1 MENLSIYNQLRVV
14 PAEAKKRIN
23 GGRLDGKTDINPQY
37 RIMAMTAVFG
47 PCGIGWYYT
56 IDKQWTEEHQS
67 EVKCFCN
74 ISLYIKDGDRWSAPI
89 PGTGGS
95 TIVEKNRSGFYVNDE
110 GYKMALTDALSVAM
124 KALGVAADVYF
135 EKGVRYGTKYE
146 QPTQQQAPAQPAA
159 PAPAPADI
167 SAVKPLIEA
176 ATNRDELR
184 KIIADNQALKNAPE
198 FQAAVNKRW
207 QEVAA

>member
-1 MENLSIYNQLRVV
+1 MENLSIYNKLRVV

-47 PCGIGWYYT
+47 PCGIGWYYS
-56 IDKQWTEEHQS
+56 IDRQWTEEHQS

-74 ISLYIKDGDRWSAPI
+74 ISLYIKDGDQWSAPI

-146 QPTQQQAPAQPAA
+146 QPAQQQAPAQSAA

-167 SAVKPLIEA
+167 SAVKPLIDA

>member
-47 PCGIGWYYT
+47 PCGIGWYYS
-56 IDKQWTEEHQS
+56 IDRQWTEEHQS

-74 ISLYIKDGDRWSAPI
+74 ISLYIKDGDQWSAPI

-146 QPTQQQAPAQPAA
+146 QPAQQQA

-167 SAVKPLIEA
+167 SAVKPLIDA

>member
-47 PCGIGWYYT
+47 PCGIGWYYS

-74 ISLYIKDGDRWSAPI
+74 ISLYIKDGDQWSAPI

-146 QPTQQQAPAQPAA
+146 QPAQQQAPAQPAA
-159 PAPAPADI
+159 PAPADI
-167 SAVKPLIEA
+167 SAVKPLIDA